1 MTASTT
7 STNSTATNSTATNS
21 TRDTHAAF
29 LHMLPAIEAH
39 ARAAFRA
46 LRCPHDRDDAV
57 AEVIARSWEQ
67 FLAAPL
73 PPAPDRLAVLATAAV
88 REALAPA
95 AC

>member
-7 STNSTATNSTATNS
+7 AVPPTSE
-21 TRDTHAAF
+21 THVAF
-29 LHMLPAIEAH
+29 LRMLPAIEAH
-39 ARAAFRA
+39 ARAAFCA

-73 PPAPDRLAVLATAAV
+73 PPAPDRLAVLATAEV

-95 AC
+95 VC